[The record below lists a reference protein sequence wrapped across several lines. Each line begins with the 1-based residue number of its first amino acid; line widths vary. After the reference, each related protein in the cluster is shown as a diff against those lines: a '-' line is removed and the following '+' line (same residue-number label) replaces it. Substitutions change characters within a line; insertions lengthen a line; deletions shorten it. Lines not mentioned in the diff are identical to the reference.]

1 MATYKEAIENKL
13 NTWYKTL
20 GRKELSLI
28 YGMDDP
34 DSDTINLWY
43 NMSIDDKLNIYD
55 ESEK

>member
-13 NTWYKTL
+13 NAWYRTL

-43 NMSIDDKLNIYD
+43 NMSIDDKLTIYD
-55 ESEK
+55 ESN